1 MNPIEKTFVKI
12 VLALCSIHVLWF
24 LVYGIFI
31 VTCLLVN
38 GHLPTSDV
46 FEPLWLREFLQSI
59 SGSGFFIC
67 LLCLFNFFISITALL
82 GLVIKTKNKRILIG
96 TVLFVLVNVGFIYFV
111 ASDPGSVLWCGD

>member
-12 VLALCSIHVLWF
+12 VLALFSIHILWF

-38 GHLPTSDV
+38 GHMPTSDV
-46 FEPLWLREFLQSI
+46 FEPLWLREYLQLI
-59 SGSGFFIC
+59 SGSSFFIC
-67 LLCLFNFFISITALL
+67 LLCLFNFFISITGLL

-96 TVLFVLVNVGFIYFV
+96 PVLFVLVNVGFIYFIT
-111 ASDPGSVLWCGD
+111 SDPGSVLWCGD

>member
-12 VLALCSIHVLWF
+12 VLALFSIHILWF

-46 FEPLWLREFLQSI
+46 FEPLWLREFLHSI
-59 SGSGFFIC
+59 TGSIYIVIM
-67 LLCLFNFFISITALL
+67 LCFFNFFISITALL
-82 GLVIKTKNKRILIG
+82 GMIVKTKNKRILIG
-96 TVLFVLVNVGFIYFV
+96 TVLFVLVNIGFIYFV
-111 ASDPGSVLWCGD
+111 TSDPGSVLWCGE